1 VGEVP
6 LLKELYA
13 QYKDEGVVV
22 VGISLDEDLKPLQEM
37 VASKGITWPQVWDGD
52 ETVRKLFNI
61 KGTPSYYLLD
71 RDGKIAAKDL
81 PSFEKLSVAIGDLVK
96 KPK

>member
-13 QYKDEGVVV
+13 QYKDQGVVV
-22 VGISLDEDLKPLQEM
+22 VGISLDEDLKPVQDM
-37 VASKGITWPQVWDGD
+37 VSNKGISWPQVWDSD
-52 ETVRKLFNI
+52 KTLQKLFNI

-81 PSFEKLSVAIGDLVK
+81 PSFERLSSAMNELLK
-96 KPK
+96 KP